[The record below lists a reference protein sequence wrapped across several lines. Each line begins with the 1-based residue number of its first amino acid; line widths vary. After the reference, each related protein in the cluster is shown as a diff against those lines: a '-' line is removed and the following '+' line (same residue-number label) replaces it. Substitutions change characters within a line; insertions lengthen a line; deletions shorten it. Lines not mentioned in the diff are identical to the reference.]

1 MAVKVNS
8 RWKSHFFRNNE
19 VTVQC
24 FKTVTVSDMLVKNK

>member
-1 MAVKVNS
+1 MAVKATS

-24 FKTVTVSDMLVKNK
+24 FKTVTAVLTIA